1 MSNIPANQPQATAAS
16 HWGTRESTEKRQ
28 QAANEIVR
36 NILKREA
43 IEDLNKYLHIHFLIT
58 LLLVCCYCVL
68 SGSYTFIPAL
78 DLHDNTQNILYIV
91 VNILR
96 PLIGIF
102 ILIFQYYNLKW
113 PLVYWTLFFI
123 SIILF
128 IYLIII
134 YIYRFAQIAGSEW
147 TQSQDFKFFTRLKA
161 DNIDNIDMLVHAMF
175 YSVSILIFV
184 ISYAQI
190 MPRVKY
196 SHEFYFLLLFL
207 FLFLAFSGYY
217 IYKLSQ

>member
-1 MSNIPANQPQATAAS
+1 MQSAELSQELPHLPLSHQTPKGWNDPNPRQPRKPVKRRSSSKGAPPTKMLPPPQINAAGVMSNIPANQPRATAAT

-43 IEDLNKYLHIHFLIT
+43 IEDLNKDLHIHFLIT

-113 PLVYWTLFFI
+113 PLVYWTLFF
-123 SIILF
+123 
-128 IYLIII
+128 
-134 YIYRFAQIAGSEW
+134 
-147 TQSQDFKFFTRLKA
+147 K
-161 DNIDNIDMLVHAMF
+161 
-175 YSVSILIFV
+175 
-184 ISYAQI
+184 
-190 MPRVKY
+190 
-196 SHEFYFLLLFL
+196 
-207 FLFLAFSGYY
+207 
-217 IYKLSQ
+217 